1 VVAAVVMVMALV
13 VIVVPSAV
21 VAVVLVAAV
30 VVEVEVVVVIVEMV
44 VVVVVVEERK
54 GMSHRRFN
62 SRTPCDLMRR
72 AASSNACVGT
82 ASNGNTPMLCPWQK
96 RSLSSPSRVA
106 RAAGLIG
113 SSTNTINGSPSFAGG
128 DVVVSASP

>member
-1 VVAAVVMVMALV
+1 VAAVVTVMALV
-13 VIVVPSAV
+13 VIVVTSAV

-30 VVEVEVVVVIVEMV
+30 VVEVEVVVVIEEVM
-44 VVVVVVEERK
+44 EERK

-82 ASNGNTPMLCPWQK
+82 ASNGNTPMLCPWQN

-113 SSTNTINGSPSFAGG
+113 SSTKTINGSPSFAGG
-128 DVVVSASP
+128 DVVVSARP